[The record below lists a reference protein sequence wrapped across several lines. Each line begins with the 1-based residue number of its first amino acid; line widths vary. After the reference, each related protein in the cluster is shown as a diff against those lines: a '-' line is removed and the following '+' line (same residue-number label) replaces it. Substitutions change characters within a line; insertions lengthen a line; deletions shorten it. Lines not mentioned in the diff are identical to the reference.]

1 MFETFLNRLFRVEAE
16 AETLPD
22 PDARLALGALMVR
35 VARADRHYGAPEAR
49 EIEQQLAQHYALSM
63 PEAAALREQAEIL
76 ESEAPDTVRFT
87 RAIKDAVIYEERA
100 WVLEA
105 LWSVALADGRRAHE
119 EDAVLRLAS
128 SLLGVRDQDSA
139 HARRR
144 VQGRD
149 AGSA

>member
-1 MFETFLNRLFRVEAE
+1 MFETFLTRLFRAEAE
-16 AETLPD
+16 AEALPD

-35 VARADRHYGAPEAR
+35 VARADQHFGAPEAR
-49 EIEQQLAQHYALSM
+49 EIERLLAQHYALSL
-63 PEAAALREQAEIL
+63 PEAAALREQAEVL

-105 LWSVALADGRRAHE
+105 LWAVALADGRRDYE
-119 EDAVLRLAS
+119 EDAVLRLVA
-128 SLLGVRDQDSA
+128 SLLGVTDQDSA

-144 VQGRD
+144 VQRRD
-149 AGSA
+149 GEGE